1 VRNKKKKM
9 SSNEQSFGLNAV
21 YSPQVSV
28 APSDASVSIPPPNF
42 SSLPQIPSGFAVPL
56 LPTVPGVAPGSL
68 PLPAPHLLAAPGRGM
83 LPGMVIPAPRLPPF
97 SLPAQATAFPG
108 VTGASGSA
116 ATGIPPISMPGMAMS
131 SLGIPYLP
139 PKIHTFKPSSTLQ
152 SQQQEKNQGID
163 PNNDIKCWTEH
174 WSDDGP
180 MKRKYWFN
188 IVTMVSTYEK
198 PFCLKTPEE
207 RSIPPCVWKEYS
219 STDGKVYYSNG
230 TEST

>member
-1 VRNKKKKM
+1 M
-9 SSNEQSFGLNAV
+9 SSNDQRLGLNT
-21 YSPQVSV
+21 SSQQGSV
-28 APSDASVSIPPPNF
+28 APLVASVSFPPPNF
-42 SSLPQIPSGFAVPL
+42 SSLPQIPSGFAVPSVSAV
-56 LPTVPGVAPGSL
+56 TGVEPGL
-68 PLPAPHLLAAPGRGM
+68 PLPLPGPHLLAAPGRGM
-83 LPGMVIPAPRLPPF
+83 LPGVISPPPRLPPF

-108 VTGASGSA
+108 PTGGIGAP

-131 SLGIPYLP
+131 ALGIPYLP

-174 WSDDGP
+174 WSDDAP
-180 MKRKYWFN
+180 AKRKYWFN

-207 RSIPPCVWKEYS
+207 RSIPPCVWKEYAAA
-219 STDGKVYYSNG
+219 DGKVYYSNG